1 MKPFSRYILGFNS
14 SQGSVTASVTVVR
27 LQVIPHLE
35 VLEVQAA
42 LVAGVRDT
50 PGPPVMDP
58 LEFVDCGCNQF
69 LAELSLATTA
79 FTATFTNPGTGRV
92 EVAAARRLEEWG
104 VSWWPGGG
112 EVALGGTRLGPS
124 RV

>member
-1 MKPFSRYILGFNS
+1 M
-14 SQGSVTASVTVVR
+14 
-27 LQVIPHLE
+27 IPHLE

-104 VSWWPGGG
+104 GELVARWGGG
-112 EVALGGTRLGPS
+112 GTGGNSSWPL
-124 RV
+124 